1 MTALTALALSASV
14 VQPAAAEP
22 VRAASGVSASHPGA
36 QKKTKGAAAGDIQ
49 SVLLKFAAQ
58 KLAGFAFSKLGL
70 DKLLNGNDQDLADL
84 RAEIAKISGQVK
96 ELQDSLNQISSDLA
110 KLTLEGFTVPLGQT
124 VSKIKSLYMDF
135 YVPALDALTAYA
147 AKVLALTNGQ
157 TCDEV
162 SVCLESRK
170 VYEGLDGNGG
180 LRGDF
185 LKQFTAEG
193 PASYNIQI
201 HDALLPGPAGSS
213 AMTAYGLVVARSGT
227 GFLTSADS
235 AAIVT
240 FYNYFAEYEALAAW
254 MKGQWQSSRLT
265 ASAFDD
271 FLKAQIEDYQKA
283 EHDALPPPIPANAV
297 IALPANAALRT
308 SDTKNMPMWGFNQK
322 SMSPLSWDPYN
333 QFKGVA
339 ENLQQMNADAA
350 AGYGLKDWQVPS
362 RSQLDALLS
371 RGAAGTTAREFL
383 LSLNPGWPTGLG
395 ATLSS
400 APYLWTTQGAGGSP
414 AWAGSPATICTGFT
428 GTQFV
433 VLVFPIG
440 YMHTAVGPVTG
451 SLAGYPAQYRNYNR
465 PDFRDTEIKVVASSP
480 QAVTQLCYRTLND
493 KITKFFTSGSPTV
506 NATLLAT
513 RSTGSVNY
521 LP

>member
-371 RGAAGTTAREFL
+371 RGAAGT
-383 LSLNPGWPTGLG
+383 
-395 ATLSS
+395 
-400 APYLWTTQGAGGSP
+400 GGSP

-480 QAVTQLCYRTLND
+480 QAVIQLCYRTLND
-493 KITKFFTSGSPTV
+493 KIAKFFTSGSPTV